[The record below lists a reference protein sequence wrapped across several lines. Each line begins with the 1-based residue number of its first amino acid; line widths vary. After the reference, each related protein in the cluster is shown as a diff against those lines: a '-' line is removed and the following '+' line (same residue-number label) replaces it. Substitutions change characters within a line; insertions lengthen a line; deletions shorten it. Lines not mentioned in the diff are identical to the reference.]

1 MNTFFYN
8 IYKSVFSKKLLSIGA
23 LLLLILGLLFTASK
37 IEFEEDI
44 TKLIPT
50 NDKTSDA
57 QKVLKT
63 VNFAD
68 KIVVNIKRQPNGS
81 IDDLTQYAT
90 QFIDSVSKNSSIYI
104 KQIQGKIE
112 DEEITNTLDFVYKN
126 LPLFLD
132 NDDYKTIENKLIK
145 DSIDAITLS
154 NYKTLVSPSGLIAKE
169 HILKDPLGLSFIA
182 LKKLQQLSF
191 GNDFSLHN
199 GFLLSEN
206 QDHILLFITPELK
219 SSETAENAKF
229 AKILYTINDQL
240 NTEFHSKVQSEYF
253 GGVLVA
259 VANAKQIKHDIQLT
273 VGIAISI
280 LLIILVVFYKKITVP
295 IILFI
300 PTLFGGLLAVALLY
314 IIRAK
319 ISAISLGIGSI
330 LLGVTLDYSLH
341 ILTHIRSNNNIK
353 ALYNDIAKPILMSS
367 LTTAL
372 AFLCLLFL
380 DSQALQDL
388 GLFAAI
394 SVIGSSIFALLFIPQ
409 VYKNSVENKFKNSI
423 IDKVAG
429 FPFHKKKWGV
439 IVLIIVLCGS
449 FFTYNSVTFNKDLNK
464 LNYEPQEL
472 KDAQERLDALTN
484 TSSKSVYLAAYG
496 SEEEHVL
503 QINDSIYDNLSQLK
517 SEGKIIDFSSIGTLV
532 HSEAKQ
538 KLRLDQWDSFWSNKT
553 IEVTKNNL
561 IESGQQFGFKP
572 TSFHSFYTFL
582 NSEFN
587 PLKVEDFETLKTIS
601 VKDYIS
607 SKNTFT
613 TVTTLVKVQSEN
625 TQKLVDNFKN
635 KLQVLVIDRKQMNET
650 FLGNLKNDF
659 NNLVSYSF
667 IVVLLILLLFY
678 RSLSLTLV
686 TIIPIALTWL
696 LTIGIMGLLHIEFNI
711 FNIIISTFI
720 FGLGIDYSIFITN
733 GLLHENRTGE
743 KVLATHKTSI
753 ILSLITTILGVGVL
767 IFAKHPAL
775 YSISLVS
782 IIGILSAVII
792 SFTLQPLLFTLFIGS
807 QTKRP
812 TQLRL
817 LIHSV
822 LSFAYFGIGSFVIS
836 IISVVL
842 IKIVPLSKKI
852 KMKWF
857 HKIISK
863 LMRSVLYT
871 NIFIT
876 KEEINLNDEKFE
888 KPAIIIANHSSFL
901 DILSVGMLHPKIIF
915 LVNDWVYNSP
925 VFGKAVRAA
934 GFYPVTNGI
943 DNGLDHLQKKLDQG
957 YSLMAFPEGTRS
969 KTNKIRRFHKGA
981 FFLAEKFNLDII
993 PVLLH
998 GNSEVNPKGSFV
1010 IKDGS
1015 VTVKILKRI
1024 PFNDFSFGSTY
1035 KERTKKISAYFKK
1048 EFNILRQDIEHATYF
1063 HNLVLEEFRYKGN
1076 NLYTSVKKD
1085 LKVNQENY
1093 KLIIDSIGE
1102 KDKIAHLSEDYGQ
1115 LDFLLALDRPDRHI
1129 NTYIENEKTR
1139 VILKNSFL
1147 TNNSYRITFNDSLE
1161 EVIKT
1166 SVDVIIINSS
1176 LVSENL
1182 LKNML
1187 ENSVNLLILLKD
1199 STQLFNEAINKLGYQ
1214 SQFNNKN
1221 LIILKKQN
1229 TN

>member
-1 MNTFFYN
+1 MDKFFYN
-8 IYKSVFSKKLLSIGA
+8 IYKKIVSKKLLSIVI
-23 LLLLILGLLFTASK
+23 LILAVLSLLFTALQ

-44 TKLIPT
+44 TKLIPI
-50 NDKTSDA
+50 NDKSSDA
-57 QKVLKT
+57 QKVLKA

-68 KIVVNIKRQPNGS
+68 KIIVNIKRQPNGS

-90 QFIDSVSKNSSIYI
+90 QFIDSVSKNANLYI
-104 KQIQGKIE
+104 KHIQGKIE
-112 DEEITNTLDFVYKN
+112 DEDVFNTLDFVYKN

-132 NDDYKTIENKLIK
+132 EKDYISLQNKITK
-145 DSIDAITLS
+145 DSIDVIISA
-154 NYKTLVSPSGLIAKE
+154 NYKTLVSPSGFIAKDQ
-169 HILKDPLGLSFIA
+169 ILKDPLGISYIA

-191 GNDFSLHN
+191 GDDFSLHD
-199 GFLLSEN
+199 GFLLSKDQN
-206 QDHILLFITPELK
+206 HILLFITPTLV
-219 SSETAENAKF
+219 SSETSENARF
-229 AKILYTINDQL
+229 AEILYAINDRL
-240 NTEFHSKVQSEYF
+240 NTEFHNKVQSEYF

-259 VANAKQIKHDIQLT
+259 VANAKQIKQDIQLT

-280 LLIILVVFYKKITVP
+280 LFIILIVFYKKITIP

-300 PTLFGGLLAVALLY
+300 PTIFGGLLAVALLFL
-314 IIRAK
+314 IRDK

-353 ALYNDIAKPILMSS
+353 ALYKDITKPILMSS

-388 GLFAAI
+388 GVFAAI
-394 SVIGSSIFALLFIPQ
+394 SVIGSSVFALLFIPQ
-409 VYKNSVENKFKNSI
+409 VYKTSVNLRMKNSV
-423 IDKVAG
+423 IDKVAK
-429 FPFHKKKWGV
+429 FSIHKKKWP
-439 IVLIIVLCGS
+439 IIILIIAICGS
-449 FFTYNSVTFNKDLNK
+449 FFTYNSVIFNKDLNK
-464 LNYEPQEL
+464 LNFEPQEL
-472 KDAQERLDALTN
+472 KDAQERLDVLTN
-484 TSSKSVYLAAYG
+484 MTSKSVYIVSYG
-496 SEEEHVL
+496 DTEERAL
-503 QINDSIYDNLSQLK
+503 QLNDSIYNDLLLLK

-538 KLRLDQWDSFWSNKT
+538 KHRIEKWNSFWTAEIIDS
-553 IEVTKNNL
+553 TKINL
-561 IESGQQFGFKP
+561 IKSGKQFGFKP
-572 TSFHSFYTFL
+572 TSFHSFYALL
-582 NSEFN
+582 NSKFK
-587 PLKVEDFETLKTIS
+587 PLNVEDFEALKTIS
-601 VKDYIS
+601 IQDYIS
-607 SKNTFT
+607 SKNNFT
-613 TVTTLVKVQSEN
+613 TATTLVKVQHEN
-625 TQKLVDNFKN
+625 TQNLVNAFKN
-635 KLQVLVIDRKQMNET
+635 KPQTLVIDRKQMNET

-659 NNLVSYSF
+659 NKLVSYSF
-667 IVVLLILLLFY
+667 IVVLFILLLFY
-678 RSLSLTLV
+678 RSFSLTLV

-696 LTIGIMGLLHIEFNI
+696 LTIGIMGLFHIEFNI

-733 GLLHENRTGE
+733 GLLHEYRTGE
-743 KVLATHKTSI
+743 KVISTYKTSI
-753 ILSLITTILGVGVL
+753 LLSLITTILGVGVL

-775 YSISLVS
+775 FSISLVS
-782 IIGILSAVII
+782 IIGIFSAVII

-812 TQLRL
+812 TELRL

-842 IKIVPLSKKI
+842 IKVIPISKKI

-876 KEEINLNDEKFE
+876 KEEINISDEKFE

-901 DILSVGMLHPKIIF
+901 DILSIGMLHPKIIF

-925 VFGKAVRAA
+925 IFGKAVRAA
-934 GFYPVTNGI
+934 GFYPVTSGI
-943 DNGLDHLQKKLDQG
+943 DKGLDHLQKKIDQG

-981 FFLAEKFNLDII
+981 FYLAEQFNLDII

-998 GNSEVNPKGSFV
+998 GNSEVNPKGSFI

-1024 PFNDFSFGSTY
+1024 PYNDLSFGSTY

-1048 EFNILRQDIEHATYF
+1048 EFNILRHNIEHSSYF
-1063 HNLVLEEFRYKGN
+1063 HPLVLEEFRYKGN
-1076 NLYTSVKKD
+1076 DLYKEVKKD
-1085 LKVNQENY
+1085 LKINQENY
-1093 KLIIDSIGE
+1093 KHIIDEVGE
-1102 KDKIAHLSEDYGQ
+1102 KNRIMHFSKDSGQ
-1115 LDFLLALDRPDRHI
+1115 LDFLLALDKPNRNI
-1129 NTYIENEKTR
+1129 NTYIENENVRT
-1139 VILKNSFL
+1139 ILKNSYI
-1147 TNNSYRITFNDSLE
+1147 TNNFYKILFNNTFE
-1161 EVIKT
+1161 
-1166 SVDVIIINSS
+1166 DVIDTDSDAVIINSN

-1182 LKNML
+1182 LINML
-1187 ENSVNLLILLKD
+1187 SNSVNLLILLKE
-1199 STQLFNEAINKLGYQ
+1199 SKKLYTETINQLGYI
-1214 SQFNNKN
+1214 SHFENTN
-1221 LIILKKQN
+1221 LIILKKESAS
-1229 TN
+1229 